1 MEMSTSPSDSRRA
14 SRPARDA
21 TDLPELSVG
30 RVVAD
35 DGNAATFARHQQ
47 QQPGRSSTHMS
58 AHEDRQPLNG
68 GPAPGVSLAPP
79 SVAPPAADVAGSL
92 SAKALVEAAMSGVRD
107 DVRSLHIEVLR
118 QAHMN
123 QAEQQQLLGRLLA
136 NQEVVL
142 ARLEALEGRVQGL
155 AAGGLKGGG
164 PAMGLF

>member
-1 MEMSTSPSDSRRA
+1 
-14 SRPARDA
+14 
-21 TDLPELSVG
+21 
-30 RVVAD
+30 
-35 DGNAATFARHQQ
+35 
-47 QQPGRSSTHMS
+47 
-58 AHEDRQPLNG
+58 
-68 GPAPGVSLAPP
+68 
-79 SVAPPAADVAGSL
+79 
-92 SAKALVEAAMSGVRD
+92 MSGVRD